1 MLNMKILITGS
12 SGQLAKELISYINE
26 FQDSNIS
33 LISKSSNE
41 LNICDKEKVISIINT
56 IKPDVVINCAAY
68 TDVEGCEKNI
78 ESAFNVNSL
87 GPRNLAI
94 ACEMVNGKL
103 VHISTDYVFNGN
115 GFIHYKEFDLPNP
128 INIYGKTKYLGEEYV
143 KQFCKRYFII
153 RTSWLYGLYGKNFV
167 KTILNKGKELGEL
180 KVVKDQIGSPTS
192 AKELACHIF
201 KIALSDEYGIYHC
214 SNNGQCSW
222 YEFACKIIELSKL
235 QCNIKPVTSDEF
247 KTIAKRP
254 NYSVLDNMMLRSTV
268 GDKMSHWEEALKDF
282 IQKLIWEENRI

>member
-1 MLNMKILITGS
+1 MKILITGS
-12 SGQLAKELISYINE
+12 SGQLAKELISYISG

-41 LNICDKEKVISIINT
+41 LNICDKEKVISVINI

-78 ESAFNVNSL
+78 ENAFNVNSL

-115 GFIHYKEFDLPNP
+115 SFIPYKEFDLPNP
-128 INIYGKTKYLGEEYV
+128 INVYGKTKYLGEEYV

-153 RTSWLYGLYGKNFV
+153 RTSWLYGFYGKNFV

-180 KVVKDQIGSPTS
+180 KIVNDQIGSPTS
-192 AKELACHIF
+192 ARELTYHIF

-235 QCNIKPVTSDEF
+235 QCNIKPITSEEF

-254 NYSVLDNMMLRSTV
+254 NCSVLDNMMLRSTI
-268 GDKMSHWEEALKDF
+268 GDNMSHWEEALKDF
-282 IQKLIWEENRI
+282 IQKLI